1 MRGLTE
7 RVFDQLTPATRV
19 LVAIGSSTPFFVLI
33 LMGHGWVIAEPST
46 RSAVHVEVML
56 ALQGLLVVATM
67 ISIGIA
73 VHMWPRRQEHEPVE
87 GVTLLACLTIGVT
100 YTVIAVLAGTFTAP
114 TGLVLLGVLAIGLL
128 LFTLRPMVIAYLV
141 CTVVLVGHDIG
152 VQLGW
157 WPYAPALTERIFDGR
172 QPLWG
177 YAAWRNAVLLSAA
190 AVLLPLIMLLFGRL
204 DRMHARLMRLSQTDS
219 LTGLANRRRFMEVL
233 QAEVARR
240 HRTGRPLCVALIDID
255 HFKHVNDEHGHLAGD
270 AVLRELA
277 ALLMASVRVP
287 SDLPARLGG
296 EEFALILPDTPLDE
310 ALGVCERLR
319 ERVAAQVFQGDGTP
333 LRIAISLGLDE
344 VQDDDVGRILSDVDR
359 ALYCAKAAGRNRVC
373 LAACC
378 ERGGA

>member
-19 LVAIGSSTPFFVLI
+19 LVAIASSTPFFVLI
-33 LMGHGWVIAEPST
+33 LLGHGWVIAEPST
-46 RSAVHVEVML
+46 RGAVHTEVML
-56 ALQGLLVVATM
+56 ALQGLLVVATLL
-67 ISIGIA
+67 SIGIG
-73 VHMWPRRQEHEPVE
+73 VHVWPLRREPEPVE
-87 GVTLLACLTIGVT
+87 GTTLLACLTIGVT

-128 LFTLRPMVIAYLV
+128 LFTLRPMVIAYVV

-157 WPYAPALTERIFDGR
+157 WSYAPAVTERIFEGR
-172 QPLWG
+172 KPLWG
-177 YAAWRNAVLLSAA
+177 YAVWRNTVLLSAA

-204 DRMHARLMRLSQTDS
+204 DRMHARLMRLSQTDG

-240 HRTGRPLCVALIDID
+240 HRTGRPLCVVLIDID
-255 HFKHVNDEHGHLAGD
+255 HFKRVNDAHGHLAGD

-277 ALLMASVRVP
+277 ALLIASVRAP

-296 EEFALILPDTPLDE
+296 EEFALILPDTPEDE
-310 ALGVCERLR
+310 ALRVCERLR
-319 ERVAAQVFQGDGTP
+319 ERVAAQTFQGDGTP
-333 LRIAISLGLDE
+333 LRIGISLGLGA
-344 VQDDDVGRILSDVDR
+344 VHDDDVASILSDADR

-373 LAACC
+373 LASCC
-378 ERGGA
+378 ERGTA